1 MELAIFLGFAAVAL
15 VSAALMI
22 TRQNPVHSAMLLVV
36 TFGALAALYIL
47 LRAPL
52 LAVLQVAV
60 YAGAIM
66 VLFLFVIMLLAA
78 ERREIT
84 EPDPLRTMKWP
95 TYLFCAAFLAVM
107 CYVAWTAPARGTP
120 GTMPPDVVAQHSQL
134 IGHELFTTY
143 LLPFEVASVM
153 LLAAMVGAVVI
164 AKRRF
169 E

>member
-1 MELAIFLGFAAVAL
+1 VELAFFLGFAVVAV

-22 TRQNPVHSAMLLVV
+22 TRPNPVHSAVLLVV

-78 ERREIT
+78 ERRELT
-84 EPDPLRTMKWP
+84 ERDPLRGMRWP
-95 TYLFCAAFLAVM
+95 AYLFSAAFLAVM
-107 CYVAWTAPARGTP
+107 CYVAWTSPARGTH
-120 GTMPPDVVAQHSQL
+120 GDMPADAVARHAQL
-134 IGHELFTTY
+134 IGQELFTTY
-143 LLPFEVASVM
+143 LLPFEVVSVM